1 MAKIKNFFS
10 HLGKLALLHPFWTLA
25 LVSFL
30 SAALL
35 YFPFVFHLESFFGLN
50 YPEKFN
56 FSTVLLNFDSLNYI
70 IVAKTWYD
78 PQKIEALFPNTLPP
92 AYFPAHFPA
101 YPALI
106 WLAAQIPKIDF
117 PHAAIFVTQLTSLA
131 AIFAFYQLLLLVT
144 KRQKASLFLASLFVF
159 FPARWLVVKN
169 VPSPEP
175 LFLFFIISAIYF
187 FKKGNYGKSALM
199 AIFSQTVK
207 SPGVLLAGALGLAG
221 LIEVLKSSS
230 LLKDKKKI
238 KEGLKKFWPIL
249 LTPLGIISVFS
260 LYKITTG
267 DFWAYFKTGDN
278 IHLFWPPF
286 QVFDFNE
293 KWVGTFWL
301 EDVYLYYLLGGILLS
316 FLWQKYKTDILF
328 IFPVVF
334 YFSLIFVAHRDIAR
348 YLIPALPFLILGGEN
363 FFQKK
368 QFLIPFILLLPA
380 LFLYAISFISFNTMS
395 ISDWT
400 PYL

>member
-1 MAKIKNFFS
+1 MTKVKEIVYR
-10 HLGKLALLHPFWTLA
+10 LGKLALLHPFWTLA

-30 SAALL
+30 STAIL
-35 YFPFVFHLESFFGLN
+35 YFPFVFHLKSFFGLN
-50 YPEKFN
+50 YTEKFN

-78 PQKIEALFPNTLPP
+78 PQKIKSLFPNTLPP

-106 WLAAQIPKIDF
+106 WLTAQIPKIDF
-117 PHAAIFVTQLTSLA
+117 PHAAILVTQLTGLA
-131 AIFAFYQLLLLVT
+131 AIFVFYKLLLLLT
-144 KRQKASLFLASLFVF
+144 KSQKASLSLTSLFIF

-187 FKKGNYGKSALM
+187 FKKENYGISALM

-207 SPGVLLAGALGLAG
+207 SPGVLLAGALGLTAI
-221 LIEVLKSSS
+221 IEVLKSSS

-238 KEGLKKFWPIL
+238 KEGLKKFWPLL
-249 LTPLGIISVFS
+249 LTPLGIIGVFF

-286 QVFDFNE
+286 QAFDFNE
-293 KWVGTFWL
+293 KWVKTIWL
-301 EDVYLYYLLGGILLS
+301 EDVYFYYLLGGVLLT

-328 IFPVVF
+328 IFPAVF

-348 YLIPALPFLILGGEN
+348 YIIPALPFLLLGGEN

-368 QFLIPFILLLPA
+368 QFLIPFIFLLPA
-380 LFLYAISFISFNTMS
+380 LFLYAISFISFNVMPLA
-395 ISDWT
+395 DWT